1 MTNTIPI
8 KSKPVQRKFL
18 AGIKSHLSD
27 PKNTILNSL
36 SYKKYGDLITTDEE
50 TLERLA
56 YSEFET
62 LKSSYKYKKI
72 KGKVIAFSAYIQ
84 HEEIKGVRFDGR
96 DPNSTRIKRVATA
109 RLNKG
114 DVFDPIKNVLHKDI
128 FYLELDRMYYGFRL
142 EKEWSEPIIITSTE
156 VQVIDGKT
164 YPVLLITHGYSN
176 TQNNQD
182 DLILVNH
189 ATKSHSQYI
198 STVTSDYLEYIS
210 KLVQQSLEYSNDM
223 F

>member
-1 MTNTIPI
+1 MTNSITI
-8 KSKPVQRKFL
+8 KAKPVQRKFL
-18 AGIKSHLSD
+18 VDIKSHLSD
-27 PKNTILNSL
+27 PENKLLNYL
-36 SYKKYGDLITTDEE
+36 SREKSGDLITTKEE

-56 YSEFET
+56 WVEFKD
-62 LKSSYKYKKI
+62 LKSSYGYKKI
-72 KGKVIAFSAYIQ
+72 KKDVIAFSAYIQ
-84 HEEIKGVRFDGR
+84 HEEIKGFRFDGR

-142 EKEWSEPIIITSTE
+142 EKEGSAPLIITSTE
-156 VQVIDGKT
+156 VQVVEGKT

-210 KLVQQSLEYSNDM
+210 KLVQQSLEYRNDM